1 MAGLSKGKLV
11 AGPLGDIS
19 LDFHGLLRV
28 FAEARVASAGRAS
41 GVEHG
46 PGQLGLVMGKIR
58 RSASVTVVRS
68 QAVCLLEHLA
78 FLGPGAR
85 QTAQRRQTTLRL
97 EQRRR
102 KEVQAYQLALAGRG
116 RGEWAKLLSP
126 KL

>member
-1 MAGLSKGKLV
+1 
-11 AGPLGDIS
+11 
-19 LDFHGLLRV
+19 
-28 FAEARVASAGRAS
+28 
-41 GVEHG
+41 
-46 PGQLGLVMGKIR
+46 MGEIR